1 MVRSRLIAFTLVL
14 CLVLAVPTQAQAS
27 SYSPYNDGNIGSSQL
42 QIFRDIVYD
51 LPIGDSYVAC
61 RTGQYTYKLFVGDLK
76 YQSGQFLGNDTS
88 SIVKVYTIDTNNSS
102 YNSRYV
108 YTVTTEQNFSLDSSN
123 YLVYSNLGDYP
134 LLEERSTAYAFITL
148 LVVIVIGLC
157 MLIRPLF
164 AFVYRLRGNPNV

>member
-1 MVRSRLIAFTLVL
+1 MVRSRLIAFSLVL
-14 CLVLAVPTQAQAS
+14 CLVLAAPTQAQAS
-27 SYSPYNDGNIGSSQL
+27 TYVPYNDGNIGSSYL
-42 QIFRDIVYD
+42 QIFRDIVSD

-61 RTGQYTYKLFVGDLK
+61 RSGEYTYKLFAGDLK
-76 YQSGQFLGNDTS
+76 YQSGQFLGNDKS
-88 SIVKVYTIDTNNSS
+88 SIVKVYTIDTNKSS

-134 LLEERSTAYAFITL
+134 SLEERSTTYAFITL
-148 LVVIVIGLC
+148 FVVIIIGLC

-164 AFVYRLRGNPNV
+164 AFVYRLRGYSNL